1 MARKV
6 SDSRAG
12 LMSRTVATLLL
23 QQSGLSAAFFFGEGG
38 PTLSIQATF

>member
-23 QQSGLSAAFFFGEGG
+23 QQSGLSAAFFGEGG